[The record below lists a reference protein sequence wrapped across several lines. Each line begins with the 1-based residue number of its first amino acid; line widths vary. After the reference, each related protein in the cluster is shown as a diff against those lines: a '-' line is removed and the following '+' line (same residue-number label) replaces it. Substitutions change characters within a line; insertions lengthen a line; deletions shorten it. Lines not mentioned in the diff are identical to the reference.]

1 MKKHTLPVLPPIG
14 MRIIKSAIAVA
25 LCYVIQLFRGDSGI
39 VFYSQLSALWC
50 MQSYISTT
58 IKNAIQRTI
67 GTILGALFGLI
78 VLLIVNFTHKTFNLS
93 ELQYY
98 TLKAVVI
105 SIAIIPL
112 LWITV
117 VLKKKQASYFSCVV
131 FLSIVVIHLADENCY
146 FFVWNRFLDT
156 MIGIVIGVFVNLF
169 HLPRKQHKEILFIS
183 GLDDTL
189 LNSDYHLND
198 YCKVELNRMLDK
210 GLNFT
215 LSTMRPPASLMEP
228 MKDIRL
234 KLPVIAMDGA
244 VLYDTQKKHYLAK
257 IEMSLENR
265 NKVLSIL
272 DSQHL
277 TYFANVVIDD
287 TLLIY
292 YTAPDDA
299 VQIKL
304 IEELRVSPYRNY
316 IRRPL
321 PENENVVYFMLIYPS
336 SKTQEIYDSLVSQG
350 ISHILKVITYPSND
364 YPGYSYIKIF
374 DKSATRQNMIEYFKR
389 QLGVSQTVTF
399 GTIPGLYDYV
409 VPEGNTN
416 KVVHILKKLF
426 E

>member
-58 IKNAIQRTI
+58 RKNAIQRTI

-78 VLLIVNFTHKTFNLS
+78 VLLIVNFAHKTFNLS

-105 SIAIIPL
+105 SVAIIPL
-112 LWITV
+112 LWLTV

-210 GLNFT
+210 GLNF
-215 LSTMRPPASLMEP
+215 MEP

-299 VQIKL
+299 VQTKL

-350 ISHILKVITYPSND
+350 ISQILKVITYPSKD

-374 DKSATRQNMIEYFKR
+374 DQSATRQNMIEYFKR

>member
-1 MKKHTLPVLPPIG
+1 
-14 MRIIKSAIAVA
+14 
-25 LCYVIQLFRGDSGI
+25 
-39 VFYSQLSALWC
+39 
-50 MQSYISTT
+50 
-58 IKNAIQRTI
+58 
-67 GTILGALFGLI
+67 
-78 VLLIVNFTHKTFNLS
+78 
-93 ELQYY
+93 
-98 TLKAVVI
+98 
-105 SIAIIPL
+105 
-112 LWITV
+112 
-117 VLKKKQASYFSCVV
+117 
-131 FLSIVVIHLADENCY
+131 
-146 FFVWNRFLDT
+146 
-156 MIGIVIGVFVNLF
+156 
-169 HLPRKQHKEILFIS
+169 
-183 GLDDTL
+183 
-189 LNSDYHLND
+189 
-198 YCKVELNRMLDK
+198 
-210 GLNFT
+210 
-215 LSTMRPPASLMEP
+215 

-299 VQIKL
+299 VQTKL
-304 IEELRVSPYRNY
+304 IEELRISPYRNY

-350 ISHILKVITYPSND
+350 ISQILKVITYQSKD

-374 DKSATRQNMIEYFKR
+374 DKSVTRQNMIEYFKR